1 MLGCADEAGRLSIRH
16 RLEGPLGD
24 DVIRGRSYREDHRAR
39 ARGPREASDDTDLH
53 QCNVSTP
60 AIHSTLIM
68 RLANYEIDN
77 NDNIDNDIDNVDNVD
92 FPVGSSERLLAILGG
107 AQPCS
112 LFRYLIR
119 GTFVYIMHFPFST

>member
-1 MLGCADEAGRLSIRH
+1 
-16 RLEGPLGD
+16 
-24 DVIRGRSYREDHRAR
+24 
-39 ARGPREASDDTDLH
+39 
-53 QCNVSTP
+53 
-60 AIHSTLIM
+60 M